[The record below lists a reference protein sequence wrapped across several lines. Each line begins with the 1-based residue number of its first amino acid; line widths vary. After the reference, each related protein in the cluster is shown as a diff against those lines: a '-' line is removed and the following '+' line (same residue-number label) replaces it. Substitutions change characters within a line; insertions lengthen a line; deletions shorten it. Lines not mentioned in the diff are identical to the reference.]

1 MKTVRIQAA
10 KKISSRASAES
21 IANSLG
27 GSVEPLRIL
36 DGLEVREVYMVV
48 FPYDPSLRLARRA
61 QYIDRPCYLAS

>member
-10 KKISSRASAES
+10 RKVQSRASAES
-21 IANSLG
+21 IASSLG
-27 GSVEPLRIL
+27 GAVESLRIL

-61 QYIDRPCYLAS
+61 QYVGRPCYLSA